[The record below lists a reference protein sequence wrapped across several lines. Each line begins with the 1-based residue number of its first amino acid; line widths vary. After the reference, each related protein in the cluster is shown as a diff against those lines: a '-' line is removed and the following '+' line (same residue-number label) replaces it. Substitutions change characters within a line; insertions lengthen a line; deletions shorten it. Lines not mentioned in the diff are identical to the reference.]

1 MTVRIALSKN
11 DNTEKPRWTNY
22 NWVSGDVQIILEGL
36 EPQLI
41 QSTDQSKLAKQ
52 IGANRWS

>member
-1 MTVRIALSKN
+1 MTVRIELSKN

-41 QSTDQSKLAKQ
+41 QSTDQSKLVKQ

>member
-11 DNTEKPRWTNY
+11 DNTEKPKWTNY

>member
-1 MTVRIALSKN
+1 MTVRIELSKN

-36 EPQLI
+36 ELQLI

>member
-1 MTVRIALSKN
+1 MTLRIELSKN
-11 DNTEKPRWTNY
+11 DNTEKPKWTNY

>member
-1 MTVRIALSKN
+1 MTVRIELSKN

>member
-1 MTVRIALSKN
+1 MTVRIELSKN
-11 DNTEKPRWTNY
+11 DNTEKPKWTNY

>member
-1 MTVRIALSKN
+1 MTLRIELSKN
-11 DNTEKPRWTNY
+11 GNTEKPKWTNY

-52 IGANRWS
+52 IGANR

>member
-1 MTVRIALSKN
+1 MTVRIELSKN
-11 DNTEKPRWTNY
+11 DNTEKPKWTNY
-22 NWVSGDVQIILEGL
+22 TWVSGDVQIILEGL